1 MIISQCIQ
9 FGVDVL
15 TIRAQ
20 TQADNRGN
28 ERARTMLLKGSAA
41 LMLLLVPG
49 GAAVFGQTLVARSS
63 SIDRIA
69 LSSSNSEDIG
79 GAKDMEV
86 SASAGVPEAIA
97 AEAATGS
104 TLPPRLIK
112 QKIKSNQDPRRVR
125 PFSSFGVGFKVDT
138 LGGGIEFATP
148 LSQSFN
154 LRTGG
159 NFLRFGYGLNLD
171 GVSYASKLHFQSEQA
186 SIDWFPFHGGL
197 HLSPGVLY
205 FKNSVSSVL
214 SAPPGQQ
221 FQLGD
226 ATFVNSIDDPVT
238 GTASIGYAHRFAP
251 MFTVGFGN
259 ILPRRHKHL
268 TIPIEVGAG
277 YMGAARMNIKL
288 AGTACTS
295 QGCFNMATDPS
306 SQASINQ
313 EAALINEQLKK
324 YQIYPIV
331 SMGFAYKF

>member
-1 MIISQCIQ
+1 
-9 FGVDVL
+9 
-15 TIRAQ
+15 
-20 TQADNRGN
+20 
-28 ERARTMLLKGSAA
+28 MLLKRIAT
-41 LMLLLVPG
+41 LILLLVPG
-49 GAAVFGQTLVARSS
+49 YAAGHGQTLLAGSS
-63 SIDRIA
+63 SSTMGRLDAVTTRIVDGVTDSVVGVNLEA
-69 LSSSNSEDIG
+69 AEP
-79 GAKDMEV
+79 
-86 SASAGVPEAIA
+86 SASEAVG
-97 AEAATGS
+97 GS
-104 TLPPRLIK
+104 TLPPRPIK
-112 QKIKSNQDPRRVR
+112 RKRRSNQDSTRVHA
-125 PFSSFGVGFKVDT
+125 FSSFGVGFKVDT

-148 LSQSFN
+148 LSRSFN

-171 GVSYASKLHFQSEQA
+171 GVNYASKLHFQSERA

-205 FKNSVSSVL
+205 FKNSVSSIL

-226 ATFVNSIDDPVT
+226 STFMNSIDDPVT
-238 GTASIGYAHRFAP
+238 GTASIGYAGRFAP
-251 MFTVGFGN
+251 TFTVGFGN
-259 ILPRRHKHL
+259 ILPRKHKHF

-324 YQIYPIV
+324 YQVYPIV